1 MKLSRQQK
9 IRLYSHHDPD
19 LDFEED
25 FWPVMGIL
33 FTILSLWTGA
43 VHLIDYLTFDVIPWW
58 VEPFTLAPIIV
69 LIIMK
74 ERYDSLNPLHWWPL
88 FWGYRVT
95 LPSREVITI
104 RPLDQERIMKQHG
117 GMINVHIIDY
127 ETLKFRRRKD
137 AVIFNLTHG

>member
-33 FTILSLWTGA
+33 FTILSLWTDA
-43 VHLIDYLTFDVIPWW
+43 MHLIDYLTFDVIPWW
-58 VEPFTLAPIIV
+58 VEPFTITPIIV
-69 LIIMK
+69 LIVMK